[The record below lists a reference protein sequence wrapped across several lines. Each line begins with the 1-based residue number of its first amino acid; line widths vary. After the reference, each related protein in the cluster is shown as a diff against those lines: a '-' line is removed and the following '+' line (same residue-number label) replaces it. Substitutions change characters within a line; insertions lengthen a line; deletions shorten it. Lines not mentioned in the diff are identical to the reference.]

1 MIEVKTSTCRAC
13 SAYCPIEVTI
23 DDGRVTKVDGNHAAP
38 LYGGFICPK
47 GRALPAMHNDPGRL
61 THCLKRQPDGS
72 YQPIGSAQA
81 IEEISHKLSRI
92 IAEHGPRA
100 VAGFTGGPSVEQPAG
115 APMMLNFLRAIRS
128 PMAFSSAT
136 IDQPGIN
143 IANALHGTWA
153 GGRMRPES
161 WDVFL
166 LVGGNPI
173 ISKQYFGQNPGDQ
186 IKALIRNGA
195 KLIVIDPRRTETAR
209 KAHVHLQ
216 CIPGEDPT
224 IIAGLIHLIIANDW
238 VNREFVELNTQGF
251 DQLAQ
256 AVSRFTPDYVA
267 GRAGIAQEDLREAAS
282 ILGHARGGDLG
293 SGTGPSMATR
303 GSLTAYLML
312 CLQTLRGFWAAEGEE
327 AAQPRVLLPRVKFK
341 AQPRAPYPAW
351 GFGEKLRV
359 RGLQQSVAGLPT
371 GALCEEILTPGE
383 GQIRALFLHGGAML
397 SFPQQELTQ
406 RALQSLDLLVMHDI
420 ELSPTARMAHYV
432 IATKMGFEIP
442 AISLVGEISS
452 MLHPGYGWG
461 EPYAAYQPAL
471 LDPPEG
477 ADVLDTWQIYYRMA
491 QKMGLKLNCGAA
503 RPMDMEHE
511 PSTDDV
517 YEFICGGS
525 AVALSEV
532 KKYPN
537 GHIFDA
543 AREIVGPRDPDCTA
557 RLELANAAMIEELAT
572 VRAENIV
579 DRRKTNADFPFLLIP
594 RRMQNVTNAA
604 YRPTP
609 TLFKGRYNPAFM
621 NPGDL
626 KRLGINRGDLVEI
639 RSRHGMVSGIVEA
652 DSGLRSG
659 VVSMTHGFGKN
670 PGEMYDPR
678 KDGANVNALTR
689 MDDDYD
695 PYTGIPRMG
704 ALPVSVTPASR
715 TTTTTGP
722 AAPVSESA

>member
-1 MIEVKTSTCRAC
+1 MIEIDTSTCRAC
-13 SAYCPIEVTI
+13 TAYCPIEVTI
-23 DDGRVTKVDGNHAAP
+23 EDGRVTKVDGNHAAP

-47 GRALPAMHNDPGRL
+47 GRALPAMHNDLNRL

-81 IEEISHKLSRI
+81 IEEIGEKVSRI
-92 IAEHGPRA
+92 IALHGPRA
-100 VAGFTGGPSVEQPAG
+100 IAGFTGGPSVEQPAG
-115 APMMLNFLRAIRS
+115 APMMLAFLRAIGSRMS
-128 PMAFSSAT
+128 FSAAT
-136 IDQPGIN
+136 IDQPGMTV
-143 IANALHGTWA
+143 ANALHGTWA

-173 ISKQYFGQNPGDQ
+173 ISKQYFGANPGDQ
-186 IKALIRNGA
+186 LKTVIKNGT
-195 KLIVIDPRRTETAR
+195 KLVVIDPRRTETAR

-216 CIPGEDPT
+216 GIPGEDPT

-238 VNREFVELNTQGF
+238 VNREFAALNTQGF

-267 GRAGIAQEDLREAAS
+267 ERAGIAAEDLHKAAR
-282 ILGHARGGDLG
+282 IIGQAKTGDFG

-303 GSLTAYLML
+303 GTLTAYLML
-312 CLQTLRGFWAAEGEE
+312 CLQTLRGFWAAAGGE
-327 AAQPRVLLPRVKFK
+327 ALQPRVLLPRVKFK

-359 RGLQQSVAGLPT
+359 RGLQQSAAGLPT

-397 SFPQQELTQ
+397 SWPQQELTK
-406 RALQSLDLLVMHDI
+406 RALESLDLLVMHDI

-471 LDPPEG
+471 LDPPAG

-491 QKMGLKLNCGAA
+491 QKLGLKLNCGAA

-511 PSTDDV
+511 PTTDDI

-525 AVALSEV
+525 AVPLSEV

-537 GHIFDA
+537 GNIFDA
-543 AREIVGPRDPDCTA
+543 AREMVGPRDPDCTA
-557 RLELANAAMIEELAT
+557 RLDLANAAMLDELAT
-572 VRAENIV
+572 VRAENAA
-579 DRRKTNADFPFLLIP
+579 DRRKTNDDFPFLLIP

-609 TLFKGRYNPAFM
+609 TLFKNRYNPAFM
-621 NPGDL
+621 NPADL
-626 KRLGINRGDLVEI
+626 ERLGIKSGDVVEI
-639 RSRHGMVSGIVEA
+639 RSRHGKVRGIVEA
-652 DSGLRSG
+652 DRGLRSG
-659 VVSMTHGFGKN
+659 VVSLTHGFGN
-670 PGEMYDPR
+670 AGEPSDPR
-678 KDGANVNALTR
+678 RDGANVNQLTR

-695 PYTGIPRMG
+695 PYTGMPRMG
-704 ALPVSVTPASR
+704 ALPISVS
-715 TTTTTGP
+715 
-722 AAPVSESA
+722 PVSTAGVLEPA